1 MDHFLKTDLGIQTL
15 KQRSIQLN
23 ARERQLLLLIGTADF
38 KILNLELKKRLAT
51 PERLQQ
57 LEDLGLIFQNKV
69 DDSNNKDLEITADNE
84 EEKFE
89 IKNNATLHIKTEQH
103 NTLTLQTSKIQVS
116 EKLILNTSPVLTE
129 TVISQKIEA
138 IQAEITCISFD
149 EIQQKMIDLLK
160 TYCGL
165 MAQQL
170 ISNIQHASTL
180 RDIKRCQMQW
190 ITALQES
197 KISPLEL
204 NRTMQQ
210 VNHSIH
216 NLQSA

>member
-23 ARERQLLLLIGTADF
+23 ARQRQLLLLIGTADF

-57 LEDLGLIFQNKV
+57 LEDLGLIFQNKI
-69 DDSNNKDLEITADNE
+69 DDSNNKDVEITADNE
-84 EEKFE
+84 VKKIE
-89 IKNNATLHIKTEQH
+89 IKNNATLHIKTEQR

>member
-57 LEDLGLIFQNKV
+57 LEDLGLIFQNKI
-69 DDSNNKDLEITADNE
+69 DDSNNKDVEITADNE
-84 EEKFE
+84 VKKIE
-89 IKNNATLHIKTEQH
+89 IKNNATLHIKTEQR